1 MTSAYPTSMD
11 KLTVQVRALAEEIGE
26 TPSANQI
33 MTRFR
38 VGRPKAREALAA
50 LAVDTANAAETDA
63 VGSASEAA
71 HDEPSA
77 RRLHA
82 VPELT
87 AAPVEPADRT
97 LLEAAEEAPAAPS
110 VTEALT
116 AEPTPGA
123 LVSPAETAGEAETTV
138 QASPIAGAPV
148 PTSPPS
154 GRTGWMGTRSQV
166 RRWPIV
172 LIALGAFVSIW
183 GGWVEL
189 GKLTGFGEITPLPG
203 IADDWTINSAITLPL
218 GMEAYA
224 ALALQVWL
232 SGRTR
237 SDKARSFAKW
247 SALGALVL
255 GAGGQVA
262 YHLMKAAGMTVAPW
276 QITTVVS
283 CLPVI
288 VLGFGAALVH
298 LMADD
303 NTHDS
308 EQEEVR

>member
-1 MTSAYPTSMD
+1 MTSAYPMRLEDLISR
-11 KLTVQVRALAEEIGE
+11 VRALAEESGE
-26 TPSANQI
+26 RPSIRSVAGTFN
-33 MTRFR
+33 
-38 VGRPKAREALAA
+38 VGAKKARAALVALGYIDASEHKAENERRLRSVPALAETVTA
-50 LAVDTANAAETDA
+50 EPEPTPTATSEESADADAVTPLFTAPQEAHGQAAEDVSQQANTVVDA
-63 VGSASEAA
+63 PAS
-71 HDEPSA
+71 
-77 RRLHA
+77 
-82 VPELT
+82 T
-87 AAPVEPADRT
+87 AILADRT
-97 LLEAAEEAPAAPS
+97 DLS
-110 VTEALT
+110 
-116 AEPTPGA
+116 
-123 LVSPAETAGEAETTV
+123 
-138 QASPIAGAPV
+138 
-148 PTSPPS
+148 
-154 GRTGWMGTRSQV
+154 RTRSQM
-166 RRWPIV
+166 RRWPII
-172 LIALGAFVSIW
+172 LIALGAFVAIW

-203 IADDWTINSAITLPL
+203 IADSWTINSAITLPL

-298 LMADD
+298 LM
-303 NTHDS
+303 S
-308 EQEEVR
+308 ENPEPEEVR

>member
-1 MTSAYPTSMD
+1 MTSAYPTRLED
-11 KLTVQVRALAEEIGE
+11 LIPRVRSLAEESGE
-26 TPSANQI
+26 KPSIRGVAGTFN
-33 MTRFR
+33 
-38 VGRPKAREALAA
+38 VGAKKARAA
-50 LAVDTANAAETDA
+50 LVALGYISENDRTETSQRRLQPVPA
-63 VGSASEAA
+63 LP
-71 HDEPSA
+71 DEPEPVAPPEHAIA
-77 RRLHA
+77 RHLPA
-82 VPELT
+82 QDQASDE
-87 AAPVEPADRT
+87 AEPVEPQ
-97 LLEAAEEAPAAPS
+97 
-110 VTEALT
+110 VT
-116 AEPTPGA
+116 GA
-123 LVSPAETAGEAETTV
+123 VD
-138 QASPIAGAPV
+138 APV
-148 PTSPPS
+148 TAPESGPT
-154 GRTGWMGTRSQV
+154 RTRSQV

-172 LIALGAFVSIW
+172 LIALGAFVAIW

-203 IADDWTINSAITLPL
+203 IADNWTINSAITLPL

-298 LMADD
+298 LMTD
-303 NTHDS
+303 TP
-308 EQEEVR
+308 EPEEVR

>member
-1 MTSAYPTSMD
+1 MTSAYPVSLEDLITR
-11 KLTVQVRALAEEIGE
+11 VRAFADESGE
-26 TPSANQI
+26 RPSIRSVAGKFN
-33 MTRFR
+33 
-38 VGRPKAREALAA
+38 VGAKKARAALVALGYIDGGEHEEATGRRLQAVPALVETGAVPAEPVAFITPDAAAVAPVLAA
-50 LAVDTANAAETDA
+50 QEEVHDRGAEVATQQLTEVVDTPATTAI
-63 VGSASEAA
+63 SAIN
-71 HDEPSA
+71 
-77 RRLHA
+77 
-82 VPELT
+82 T
-87 AAPVEPADRT
+87 
-97 LLEAAEEAPAAPS
+97 
-110 VTEALT
+110 
-116 AEPTPGA
+116 
-123 LVSPAETAGEAETTV
+123 
-138 QASPIAGAPV
+138 
-148 PTSPPS
+148 
-154 GRTGWMGTRSQV
+154 GRSKARSQV

-172 LIALGAFVSIW
+172 LIALGAFVAIW

-203 IADDWTINSAITLPL
+203 IADSWTINSAITLPL

-298 LMADD
+298 LMTDH
-303 NTHDS
+303 T
-308 EQEEVR
+308 ELEEVH

>member
-1 MTSAYPTSMD
+1 MTSAYPMPLD
-11 KLTVQVRALAEEIGE
+11 ELIPRVRALASETGE
-26 TPSANQI
+26 KPSLRGV
-33 MTRFR
+33 MDRFS
-38 VGRPKAREALAA
+38 VGAKKARAA
-50 LAVDTANAAETDA
+50 LAVLDDTDTGDRDTEH
-63 VGSASEAA
+63 E
-71 HDEPSA
+71 
-77 RRLHA
+77 RRLHS
-82 VPELT
+82 VPALAAAPADLDT
-87 AAPVEPADRT
+87 AAPAPVT
-97 LLEAAEEAPAAPS
+97 PAAPD
-110 VTEALT
+110 VDA
-116 AEPTPGA
+116 
-123 LVSPAETAGEAETTV
+123 SPAPTVPDTDTDTPVLPAQPQVSDQDPVIAAGQVSTAVDTPAHTV
-138 QASPIAGAPV
+138 PQ
-148 PTSPPS
+148 
-154 GRTGWMGTRSQV
+154 GRRVGWSRTRSQV

-203 IADDWTINSAITLPL
+203 IADGWTINSAITLPL

-237 SDKARSFAKW
+237 SDTARSFAKW

-298 LMADD
+298 LMTDD
-303 NTHDS
+303 PTHDT
-308 EQEEVR
+308 QPEEVR

>member
-1 MTSAYPTSMD
+1 MTSAYP
-11 KLTVQVRALAEEIGE
+11 VRLEELIPRVRTLAEESGEKPSIRSVAGTFNVGAKKARAALVALGYIGSSE
-26 TPSANQI
+26 HGATSERRLQSVPAVADVVVNAREVHDDVAEEVAEPHVTTVVDAPMSPSKSAG
-33 MTRFR
+33 R
-38 VGRPKAREALAA
+38 VG
-50 LAVDTANAAETDA
+50 
-63 VGSASEAA
+63 
-71 HDEPSA
+71 
-77 RRLHA
+77 
-82 VPELT
+82 
-87 AAPVEPADRT
+87 
-97 LLEAAEEAPAAPS
+97 
-110 VTEALT
+110 
-116 AEPTPGA
+116 
-123 LVSPAETAGEAETTV
+123 SPRA
-138 QASPIAGAPV
+138 
-148 PTSPPS
+148 
-154 GRTGWMGTRSQV
+154 RSQV

-203 IADDWTINSAITLPL
+203 IADGWTINSAITLPL

-262 YHLMKAAGMTVAPW
+262 YHLMKAAGMAVAPW

-283 CLPVI
+283 CLPVV

-298 LMADD
+298 LMTD
-303 NTHDS
+303 NP
-308 EQEEVR
+308 EEVRS

>member
-1 MTSAYPTSMD
+1 MTSAYPMPLEDLTSR
-11 KLTVQVRALAEEIGE
+11 VRALTDERGE
-26 TPSANQI
+26 RPSIRAVMDKFN
-33 MTRFR
+33 
-38 VGRPKAREALAA
+38 VGAKKARAALAA
-50 LAVDTANAAETDA
+50 LDETDA
-63 VGSASEAA
+63 ENHPAIE
-71 HDEPSA
+71 
-77 RRLHA
+77 RRLHS
-82 VPELT
+82 VPT
-87 AAPVEPADRT
+87 TD
-97 LLEAAEEAPAAPS
+97 
-110 VTEALT
+110 
-116 AEPTPGA
+116 
-123 LVSPAETAGEAETTV
+123 TTV
-138 QASPIAGAPV
+138 PFLPAQQVTTVVDTQAVTVIPAS
-148 PTSPPS
+148 
-154 GRTGWMGTRSQV
+154 RLGWLRNRSQV

-203 IADDWTINSAITLPL
+203 IADGWTINSAITLPL

-262 YHLMKAAGMTVAPW
+262 YHLMKAAGMAVAPW

-283 CLPVI
+283 CLPVV

-298 LMADD
+298 LMTD
-303 NTHDS
+303 TP
-308 EQEEVR
+308 EPEEVH

>member
-11 KLTVQVRALAEEIGE
+11 KLTAQVRALAEEIGE
-26 TPSANQI
+26 TPSANQV
-33 MTRFR
+33 MTKFR

-50 LAVDTANAAETDA
+50 LADDTVNALNSDTAP
-63 VGSASEAA
+63 ASEPA
-71 HDEPSA
+71 HDKLSA
-77 RRLHA
+77 RLLHA
-82 VPELT
+82 VPPITAETSALT
-87 AAPVEPADRT
+87 GDAFSEAVEEVPAAPVATDT
-97 LLEAAEEAPAAPS
+97 
-110 VTEALT
+110 T
-116 AEPTPGA
+116 TPGA
-123 LVSPAETAGEAETTV
+123 LVSPIDIVGGPETAT
-138 QASPIAGAPV
+138 QASPVVGAPV
-148 PTSPPS
+148 PTVSTS
-154 GRTGWMGTRSQV
+154 GRAGWLRARSRV
-166 RRWPIV
+166 RRWPIA
-172 LIALGAFVSIW
+172 LIALGAFVAIW

-203 IADDWTINSAITLPL
+203 IADSWTINSAITLPL

-232 SGRTR
+232 SGHTR

-298 LMADD
+298 LMTDD
-303 NTHDS
+303 NTHDT
-308 EQEEVR
+308 EPEEVR

>member
-1 MTSAYPTSMD
+1 MTSAYP
-11 KLTVQVRALAEEIGE
+11 VRLEDLISRVRTLAEESGE
-26 TPSANQI
+26 KPSIRSVAGTFN
-33 MTRFR
+33 
-38 VGRPKAREALAA
+38 VGAKKARAA
-50 LAVDTANAAETDA
+50 LVALGYIDAGTHETATDRRLQSVPALPETITDEPDPVAGDAATIAPILPTQDVHDHGAEGATQQVTEVADA
-63 VGSASEAA
+63 PSSAARPGSAA
-71 HDEPSA
+71 
-77 RRLHA
+77 
-82 VPELT
+82 
-87 AAPVEPADRT
+87 
-97 LLEAAEEAPAAPS
+97 
-110 VTEALT
+110 
-116 AEPTPGA
+116 
-123 LVSPAETAGEAETTV
+123 
-138 QASPIAGAPV
+138 
-148 PTSPPS
+148 
-154 GRTGWMGTRSQV
+154 TRPQV

-172 LIALGAFVSIW
+172 LIALGAFVAIW

-203 IADDWTINSAITLPL
+203 IADSWTINSAITLPL

-232 SGRTR
+232 SNRTH

-247 SALGALVL
+247 SALGALAL

-298 LMADD
+298 LMTD
-303 NTHDS
+303 TP
-308 EQEEVR
+308 EEVN